1 MTLPG
6 TVRER
11 AFLPSM
17 FDWGVTYAWA
27 TKDTMQHEDL
37 VDRFPSK
44 SDAETYAQQVQAHQ
58 SDSWG
63 VQVVVRQP
71 GGQWVTRIGTP
82 VREYRD
88 QVRAYAEGRST
99 HIPG

>member
-6 TVRER
+6 TARER
-11 AFLPSM
+11 ALLPSI

-27 TKDTMQHEDL
+27 TEDTMKHPDL

-44 SDAETYAQQVQAHQ
+44 DEAEEYARQVIAHHP
-58 SDSWG
+58 DSWG
-63 VQVVVRQP
+63 VQVALRQP